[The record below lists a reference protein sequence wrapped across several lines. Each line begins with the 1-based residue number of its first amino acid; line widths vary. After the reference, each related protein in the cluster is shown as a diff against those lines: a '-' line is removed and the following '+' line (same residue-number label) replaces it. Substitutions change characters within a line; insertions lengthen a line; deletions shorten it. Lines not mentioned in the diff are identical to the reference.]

1 MVVSGWLIKIPYWL
15 CWHVRRVFGLL
26 DETVFYLDYA
36 HDYFIIEHLLPHLNF
51 PYRLVA
57 RNRRL
62 AQNLRA
68 RGVEAG
74 VWPAFPRRLIL
85 TRHAFHRFPLRAIK
99 KVGLKHG
106 PWFFKKMIRPGK
118 FNAFDLF
125 VFISESEVKLAR
137 QAGVT
142 AGVAGGYP
150 RLDAFSDP
158 QIMAKSQAI
167 RQQPGFDAAKKTLLF
182 TTTWDGSG
190 MSAAH
195 RWFNELHSLTE
206 KFNILLSL
214 HPMMSEGMKEKAR
227 SIPGVFLAGPEELP
241 AQMLAADMLVGDT
254 SSVLAEFCALEKP
267 IITFTVDKG
276 ARLTPEIRTMIAD
289 ISLQIENT
297 VEIPMAVE
305 QYEKNPSLKQ
315 AQRQHWTGIFFD
327 DVNVSHGQK
336 AAAVLNDWVR
346 YNT

>member
-1 MVVSGWLIKIPYWL
+1 MVVSGWLLKFPYWL
-15 CWHVRRVFGLL
+15 GWQVRRVFGKL
-26 DETVFYLDYA
+26 DEAVFYLDYE

-57 RNRRL
+57 RNRKL

-68 RGVEAG
+68 KGVEAG
-74 VWPAFPRRLIL
+74 VWPAFPRRLIM
-85 TRHAFHRFPLRAIK
+85 TRHAFHRFPIGTIK

-106 PWFFKKMIRPGK
+106 PWFFKKMIHPDK

-142 AGVAGGYP
+142 TGVAGGYP
-150 RLDAFSDP
+150 RLDAFYDP
-158 QIMAKSQAI
+158 RIISRSQAI
-167 RQQPGFDAAKKTLLF
+167 RQQPGFDASKKTLLF

-195 RWFNELHSLTE
+195 RWFDELHSLTE

-227 SIPGVFLAGPEELP
+227 SIPGVFFAGPEQLP

-254 SSVLAEFCALEKP
+254 SSALAEFCALEKP

-289 ISLQIENT
+289 ISLQIENMDELP
-297 VEIPMAVE
+297 VAVSK
-305 QYEKNPSLKQ
+305 YEMDASLKQ
-315 AQRQHWTGIFFD
+315 AQRKHWTKVFFD
-327 DVNVSHGQK
+327 DVTVSHGQK